1 MKKEKIITEIDV
13 SKMGKDCYHDFKI
26 CLKKVFDCCELVI
39 KGYHKL
45 PDKSY
50 EDLNDE
56 DLKILQ
62 SYSDLLGELS
72 GKLIGTD
79 FLMKLAIIRHKK
91 EVNNDNIEKTAK

>member
-1 MKKEKIITEIDV
+1 MKNEKIKTEIDF

-26 CLKKVFDCCELVI
+26 CLKKVITCCDLVI
-39 KGYHKL
+39 KGYPEL

-56 DLKILQ
+56 DLKKFQ

-79 FLMKLAIIRHKK
+79 FLCKLVIIRQKK
-91 EVNNDNIEKTAK
+91 EVNNDNIEKTTK